1 MSKYVICRA
10 VDFFFVLGDILQGKL
25 FVRLQMSCQ
34 SPIEFPYYSSTVGR
48 VDVCAHCTLPSEK
61 SQEMLKK
68 YKVVLPVCA
77 QCPYQ
82 ARKFQN
88 EIQWN
93 NVYMYYVSVIGFDV
107 SYINHFISS
116 QRTDFSYILFF
127 SLPNPNPQLWV
138 KLPKFETFCRNRKV
152 FHLYYLYFLIF
163 SSLAFCL

>member
-10 VDFFFVLGDILQGKL
+10 VDFFFVLGDILQGKV

-77 QCPYQ
+77 QCPYHIYSKTKSSEIMLTCIMYLLL
-82 ARKFQN
+82 ALMFNTLIILYPVN
-88 EIQWN
+88 ELT
-93 NVYMYYVSVIGFDV
+93 SVMF
-107 SYINHFISS
+107 Y
-116 QRTDFSYILFF
+116 FF
-127 SLPNPNPQLWV
+127 LNLTLTLN
-138 KLPKFETFCRNRKV
+138 
-152 FHLYYLYFLIF
+152 YG
-163 SSLAFCL
+163 